1 MDPRT
6 DGGRTEQR
14 IDAGRTEIVTSS
26 GLTAEATEV
35 WRRSVS
41 PEGIN
46 FELGPWLKMTVP
58 AALRDVG
65 IDDVELGSRLGRSWI
80 LALGVIPFEY
90 DDLVLIERGPGLRF
104 LESSRMASMKSW
116 QHERVVRPEAGGCE
130 LRDTVR
136 FELRSPLGIV
146 PGVTGIAIRLV
157 ARIFQHRHRR
167 AKDFFGGDPPL

>member
-6 DGGRTEQR
+6 DGGRTEQHV
-14 IDAGRTEIVTSS
+14 DTASNEIVTSS
-26 GLTAEATEV
+26 GLAAGAAEV

-41 PEGIN
+41 PDGIN

-58 AALRDVG
+58 ARLRDVG

-80 LALGVIPFEY
+80 LALGVIPFDY
-90 DDLVLIERGPGLRF
+90 DDLVLIERGPGFRF

-116 QHERVVRPEAGGCE
+116 QHERVVRPAAGGCE

-136 FELRSPLGIV
+136 FQLRSPLRIV
-146 PGVTGIAIRLV
+146 PGATGIAIRLV
-157 ARIFQHRHRR
+157 ARIFRHRHRR
-167 AKDFFGGDPPL
+167 AKILFSGNKPL